1 MPAVPAVQAA
11 DKLKKQLAEELAVP
25 LLPPLPHKQQQQQL
39 ERGPSA
45 AAAGQQP
52 DAQAASSDAV
62 ATSAGAVEPDP
73 LDLHPFNVRRAAMA
87 LQRHG
92 HQMPEA
98 RRRWASRLRQA
109 GC

>member
-1 MPAVPAVQAA
+1 MQAA

-25 LLPPLPHKQQQQQL
+25 LLPPLPHKQQQQL
-39 ERGPSA
+39 EKGLSA

-52 DAQAASSDAV
+52 NAQAASSDAV
-62 ATSAGAVEPDP
+62 ATSAGAAEPDP

-98 RRRWASRLRQA
+98 RRRWASRLGQA

>member
-1 MPAVPAVQAA
+1 
-11 DKLKKQLAEELAVP
+11 VP

-39 ERGPSA
+39 EKGPNA
-45 AAAGQQP
+45 AAAGSQP
-52 DAQAASSDAV
+52 DAHAGSSDA
-62 ATSAGAVEPDP
+62 AAAAGAAEPDP